1 MLVRFKRFIKRK
13 IGNLLGRIKL
23 ASFLPIQRYLFPWA
37 WWPEKPNGGYS
48 LAEMTLIVK
57 ELTGFLTTAIDPSL
71 ALVLLSKSSKSLDH
85 MLRKEYT
92 AYCFE
97 ILWIGHMLRYHTDG
111 FPESPTTVSL
121 LLCWSVRY
129 RLTVYVER
137 VYKRKEPC
145 GSMQYQKSYRRL

>member
-1 MLVRFKRFIKRK
+1 MVHLPSYEQVHTSILTFRVTPSSQYPPSGFAGHLLINKEAYPIPILTVRI
-13 IGNLLGRIKL
+13 L
-23 ASFLPIQRYLFPWA
+23 S
-37 WWPEKPNGGYS
+37 
-48 LAEMTLIVK
+48 
-57 ELTGFLTTAIDPSL
+57 LTTAADPSL

-92 AYCFE
+92 VYCFE

-111 FPESPTTVSL
+111 FSESPTTVSL

-145 GSMQYQKSYRRL
+145 GSIQYQKSYGRL